1 MKTCGIARLD
11 SAAQI
16 AAEWLDQL
24 QDELGWDDRAKVYV
38 LLRETLHA
46 LRDFMTVEEAS
57 DLAAQLPLLI
67 SALYLEGWEPQR
79 PPAHQ
84 RSVEVFFQ
92 RVQRPFLWDM
102 PRVVPEQAAQ
112 AVFTVLGRQIL
123 FRGIEPLG
131 VIVPRSLQEVRV

>member
-1 MKTCGIARLD
+1 MKTCGITRLD
-11 SAAQI
+11 SAPQV
-16 AAEWLDQL
+16 AADWLDQL
-24 QDELGWDDRAKVYV
+24 QEEMGWDDRAKVYV

-46 LRDFMTVEEAS
+46 LRDFMTVDEAS

-67 SALYLEGWEPQR
+67 SAIYLEGWEPQR
-79 PPAHQ
+79 PPVHH

-92 RVQRPFLWDM
+92 RVQRPCLWDM

-112 AVFTVLGRQIL
+112 AVFKVLGRQISL
-123 FRGIEPLG
+123 GGIDGLG

>member
-1 MKTCGIARLD
+1 MKTCGITRLD
-11 SAAQI
+11 SAPQV
-16 AAEWLDQL
+16 AADWLDQL
-24 QDELGWDDRAKVYV
+24 QEEMGWDDRAKVYV

-46 LRDFMTVEEAS
+46 LRDFMTVDEAS

-67 SALYLEGWEPQR
+67 SAIYLEGWEPQR
-79 PPAHQ
+79 PPVHH
-84 RSVEVFFQ
+84 RSVAVFFQ

-112 AVFTVLGRQIL
+112 AVFKVLGRQISL
-123 FRGIEPLG
+123 GGIDGLG

>member
-1 MKTCGIARLD
+1 MKTCGITRLD
-11 SAAQI
+11 SAPQV

-24 QDELGWDDRAKVYV
+24 QEEMGWDDRAKVYV

-46 LRDFMTVEEAS
+46 LRDFMTVDEAS
-57 DLAAQLPLLI
+57 DLAAHLPLLI
-67 SALYLEGWEPQR
+67 SAIYLEGWEPQR
-79 PPAHQ
+79 PPVHY

-112 AVFTVLGRQIL
+112 AVFKVLGRQISL
-123 FRGIEPLG
+123 GVIDGLG